1 MRVTEATRPLALS
14 ARHHFLS
21 ATHPALGA
29 DAFERVGTLR
39 DLVVLRDL
47 DPVAL
52 RRREDL
58 APRLF
63 FRGDALERR
72 LVEACD
78 RVADVVRIVDRQV
91 LSAFLVDVGEVLTG
105 DVLATRLRELCHR
118 GPPTCSWGPVARG
131 SAPDSA
137 VSRRRA
143 RSGLPSP
150 ARDNRPTESRS

>member
-1 MRVTEATRPLALS
+1 MRVTAPRGWLAFS
-14 ARHHFLS
+14 ARHHLLS

-47 DPVAL
+47 DPVAP

-58 APRLF
+58 APRLLV
-63 FRGDALERR
+63 RGDALERR

-78 RVADVVRIVDRQV
+78 RVADVVRIVDGQV
-91 LSAFLVDVGEVLTG
+91 LSAVLVDVGEVLTR
-105 DVLATRLRELCHR
+105 DVLATGLRELCHP

-131 SAPDSA
+131 SAP
-137 VSRRRA
+137 
-143 RSGLPSP
+143 
-150 ARDNRPTESRS
+150 